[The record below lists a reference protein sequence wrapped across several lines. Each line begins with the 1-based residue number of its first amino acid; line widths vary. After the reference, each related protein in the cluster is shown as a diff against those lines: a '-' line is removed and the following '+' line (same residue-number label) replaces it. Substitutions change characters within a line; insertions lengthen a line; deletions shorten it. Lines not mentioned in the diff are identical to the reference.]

1 VSGVTAGI
9 NASLSRD
16 GKEVDAAD
24 KPGRNLDGSL
34 SVTD

>member
-1 VSGVTAGI
+1 MTGI
-9 NASLSRD
+9 NASLSGD

-24 KPGRNLDGSL
+24 KLGRNLDGSL

>member
-1 VSGVTAGI
+1 MAGI
-9 NASLSRD
+9 NASFSRD
-16 GKEVDAAD
+16 GKEVEAAD

>member
-1 VSGVTAGI
+1 MAGI

-24 KPGRNLDGSL
+24 KRGRNLDTSL

>member
-1 VSGVTAGI
+1 MAGI
-9 NASLSRD
+9 NASHSRD